1 MLDRL
6 RSMEVFVAAAN
17 AGSFAAAA
25 VQLGISAQ
33 MVARHVLALEDRLQV
48 RLINRTTRKQS
59 LTEIGQRYLV
69 RCRDAL
75 AAFDAADVLAMEAH
89 EQPNGRLRISAPHQ
103 FGSHSLMAFVAEF
116 MQRYP
121 NIEIDLSLTDRAV
134 NIIEEGFEAV
144 VRIGNLAIGDSS
156 SLVARPL
163 GGYQMLT
170 CAAPDYLRDYGV
182 PTHPSDLYR
191 HQCLGYV
198 FSDRV
203 VYDEW
208 LFIRD
213 DELFKIRVGGRLQVN
228 DAVAQLNAAR
238 TGLGILLGAADLVEK
253 ALASGELIQLLPE
266 YQAPYKPV
274 HLIYPVEKQRS
285 VKLQRFIDEAV
296 ERFGSRV
303 RGLSE
308 PLSARAES

>member
-1 MLDRL
+1 
-6 RSMEVFVAAAN
+6 MEVFVAAAN
-17 AGSFAAAA
+17 TGSFAAAA

-33 MVARHVLALEDRLQV
+33 MVARHVLALEDRLRV

-89 EQPNGRLRISAPHQ
+89 EQPHGRLRISAPHQ
-103 FGSHSLMAFVAEF
+103 FGSHSLMQFVAEF

-144 VRIGNLAIGDSS
+144 VRIGDLAVGDSS

-163 GGYQMLT
+163 GVYQMLT
-170 CAAPDYLRDYGV
+170 CAAPDYLRDHGV
-182 PTHPSDLYR
+182 PAHPSDLYR

-198 FSDRV
+198 FWDRV

-208 LFIRD
+208 LFTRD

-253 ALASGELIQLLPE
+253 SLASGELIQVLPD
-266 YQAPYKPV
+266 YQAPNKPV

-296 ERFGSRV
+296 ERFGSRLG
-303 RGLSE
+303 GLSE
-308 PLSARAES
+308 PPSSRAEP

>member
-17 AGSFAAAA
+17 TGSFAAAA
-25 VQLGISAQ
+25 VQLGMSAQ

-75 AAFDAADVLAMEAH
+75 AAFDAADVY
-89 EQPNGRLRISAPHQ
+89 EQPHGRLRISAPHQ
-103 FGSHSLMAFVAEF
+103 FGSHSLMAFVGEF

-144 VRIGNLAIGDSS
+144 VRIGDLGIGDSS

-170 CAAPDYLRDYGV
+170 CAAPDYLRDHGV

-198 FSDRV
+198 FWDRV

-208 LFIRD
+208 LFTRD

-238 TGLGILLGAADLVEK
+238 SGLGILLGAEDLVEK
-253 ALASGELIQLLPE
+253 SLESGELIQVLPE
-266 YQAPYKPV
+266 YQAPYKLV

-285 VKLQRFIDEAV
+285 VKLQRFVDEAV
-296 ERFGSRV
+296 ERFGSRAP
-303 RGLSE
+303 R
-308 PLSARAES
+308 